1 MYVEY
6 PAMCLQ
12 ATLLKKTT
20 ENRLI
25 HSNSPI
31 GSMTDAAMEI
41 TLRYY
46 EIVCACLTFIH
57 NDMTFTL
64 IPLFLNSI
72 FFSKQ

>member
-6 PAMCLQ
+6 PAMYLQ

-31 GSMTDAAMEI
+31 GSMTDAAMEF
-41 TLRYY
+41 TLRW
-46 EIVCACLTFIH
+46 
-57 NDMTFTL
+57 
-64 IPLFLNSI
+64 
-72 FFSKQ
+72 

>member
-46 EIVCACLTFIH
+46 EIVYAL
-57 NDMTFTL
+57 
-64 IPLFLNSI
+64 
-72 FFSKQ
+72 